1 MVGSAWRGAVGR
13 VRHDAVARRPGRS
26 AATRAGRTPDAVDT
40 APRRPV
46 DPASRHPG
54 ALRPRRPADGTA
66 VPRPAQGRLHR
77 LRVATAVASA
87 LVFVLTGVAWGLY
100 RDVTAGITTTDVIA
114 GGGDGGPLDILLVGV
129 DSRTDTKGNPLPQE
143 VLEQLHT
150 GGDNPRVLNSD
161 TIILLHVPED
171 GGAAVAFS
179 IPRDAYVDIP
189 GFRTDKI
196 NAAYPAVS
204 ALTAERLIGEGVRDR
219 AWIDAESA
227 RAGRVALIG
236 AVEQLTGVT
245 VDHFA
250 EVNLLGFYDLTR
262 AIGGVDVCLKAPV
275 DVVLSG
281 ARFPAGPR
289 TFRADALAFVRQRH
303 GLPEGDLSR
312 IRRQQ
317 VFLAAV
323 AAKILSGGTLTDPAK
338 LGGLIK
344 VVHQSVVLDQGWD
357 LLAFRPAG
365 VRHRCGE
372 HRVRHRADAGHR
384 DQRPGQRGAGR
395 PGSGAR
401 VRRAAQ
407 RRAGAGRAEGT
418 RGRRDTRADD
428 VRAPAAAGHRGRPLR
443 RARAQR
449 LGHERAR
456 RSGSA
461 AAHRARLR
469 PRHGGQHRRH
479 PDLSGPPPRDSPD
492 AADAVAAQLG
502 GFEVEQDDT
511 VASGHLQVVLGAD
524 APTLV
529 PGLPHPGPATDDDH
543 RGDGRTADHRS
554 GRTVR
559 RLSLI
564 FNLSSPWVSARLP
577 A

>member
-1 MVGSAWRGAVGR
+1 MGWWAPRGG
-13 VRHDAVARRPGRS
+13 VRSGASVTTPSRADRGGP

-66 VPRPAQGRLHR
+66 VPRPAHGRLHR

-87 LVFVLTGVAWGLY
+87 LVLVLTGVAWGLY

-204 ALTAERLIGEGVRDR
+204 ALTAERLVGEGVRDR
-219 AWIDAESA
+219 ARIDAEA
-227 RAGRVALIG
+227 AQAGRIALIG

-250 EVNLLGFYDLTR
+250 EVNLLGFYNLTR

-275 DVVLSG
+275 DDVLSG

-289 TFRADALAFVRQRH
+289 TVSGADALAFVRQRH

-338 LGGLIK
+338 L
-344 VVHQSVVLDQGWD
+344 
-357 LLAFRPAG
+357 AG
-365 VRHRCGE
+365 
-372 HRVRHRADAGHR
+372 
-384 DQRPGQRGAGR
+384 
-395 PGSGAR
+395 
-401 VRRAAQ
+401 
-407 RRAGAGRAEGT
+407 
-418 RGRRDTRADD
+418 
-428 VRAPAAAGHRGRPLR
+428 
-443 RARAQR
+443 
-449 LGHERAR
+449 
-456 RSGSA
+456 
-461 AAHRARLR
+461 
-469 PRHGGQHRRH
+469 
-479 PDLSGPPPRDSPD
+479 
-492 AADAVAAQLG
+492 
-502 GFEVEQDDT
+502 
-511 VASGHLQVVLGAD
+511 
-524 APTLV
+524 
-529 PGLPHPGPATDDDH
+529 
-543 RGDGRTADHRS
+543 
-554 GRTVR
+554 
-559 RLSLI
+559 
-564 FNLSSPWVSARLP
+564 
-577 A
+577 